1 MAELQNL
8 TETRGHKMEY
18 MDQSSPRRE
27 MKPQFDLEKYFN
39 IRMAII
45 EIRLEETKEEAWYR
59 HLAEHPEDLYANLKI
74 FNRAL

>member
-1 MAELQNL
+1 MAELQYL
-8 TETRGHKMEY
+8 IETRGHEMNY

-27 MKPQFDLEKYFN
+27 TKPQFCLEKYFN

-45 EIRLEETKEEAWYR
+45 EMRLEETKEEAWSR

-74 FNRAL
+74 FNRSL